1 MLNNL
6 IENFDMKGRSMNK
19 NKQKQGNSVYKTIMT
34 ILATAIVTFIITTV
48 WIYGSATNSST
59 ETAIGNATKSSSLSA
74 KLSVIR
80 NKIDQE
86 YIGEIDE
93 NALIEGAIKGYV
105 AGLGDEYTEYLPK
118 TEMTSFTEDI
128 EGEFVGIG
136 VYITKDT
143 ENNQILVYG
152 TIPDSPAE
160 GAGLKTGDIITSV
173 DGVECNGDDY
183 DTITNSIK
191 GKEGTK
197 VNIGILRNGEEL
209 NFEIERKTV
218 EVKHVTSQKL
228 ENNIGYISIASF
240 EGDVS
245 TQFENAYNDLANQGI
260 TSLII
265 DIRNNGGGIV
275 DEAIDI
281 AEMMTDKGQTLLI
294 ESDKNG
300 DEEVITSEKDKTITM
315 PIVLLVNEYSAS
327 ASEILAGI
335 LKENVKNAT
344 LIGNTT
350 YGKGVIQ
357 TLYPLTDGSGIKI
370 TTNEYFTPNH
380 NKINKI
386 GVEPDIKIDD
396 YLYTGTFDLENDT
409 QLKKAIEELE

>member
-1 MLNNL
+1 
-6 IENFDMKGRSMNK
+6 MKVKNK
-19 NKQKQGNSVYKTIMT
+19 NKSNSVYKTIMT
-34 ILATAIVTFIITTV
+34 IVTTAIVTSIITTV
-48 WIYGSATNSST
+48 WIYGSAQLTST
-59 ETAIGNATKSSSLSA
+59 ESAIGNAAKSSSLAA
-74 KLSVIR
+74 KLAVIR
-80 NKIDQE
+80 NKIDEE

-93 NALIEGAIKGYV
+93 NDLIDGAIKGYV
-105 AGLGDEYTEYLPK
+105 SGLNDVYTEYL
-118 TEMTSFTEDI
+118 TQDEMSTFTEDI

-143 ENNQILVYG
+143 ERNLILVYG

-160 GAGLKTGDIITSV
+160 KAGLKTGDIITSV

-197 VNIGILRNGEEL
+197 VKIGILRNDEEI

-218 EVKHVTSQKL
+218 EVKHVTSQVL
-228 ENNIGYISIASF
+228 DNNIGYIYISSF

-245 TQFENAYNDLANQGI
+245 TQFENAYNDLIKQGI

-265 DIRNNGGGIV
+265 DVRNNGGGIV
-275 DEAIDI
+275 NESLDI

-300 DEEVITSEKDKTITM
+300 EEEVIKSEKDKTITS

-335 LKENVKNAT
+335 LKEDVDNCT

-357 TLYPLTDGSGIKI
+357 TLYTLTDGSGIKI

-386 GVEPDIKIDD
+386 GIEPNIKVDD
-396 YLYTGTFDLENDT
+396 YLFTGTLDKENDT
-409 QLKKAIEELE
+409 QLKKAIEELNK

>member
-1 MLNNL
+1 
-6 IENFDMKGRSMNK
+6 MNIK
-19 NKQKQGNSVYKTIMT
+19 KQKTNSIYKTIMT
-34 ILATAIVTFIITTV
+34 ILATAIVTFIVTTV
-48 WIYGSATNSST
+48 WIYGSSTNGST

-74 KLSVIR
+74 KLSIIR
-80 NKIDQE
+80 NKINQE

-93 NALIEGAIKGYV
+93 NNLIEGAIKGYV
-105 AGLGDEYTEYLPK
+105 AGLGDDYTEYLPK
-118 TEMTSFTEDI
+118 AEMTSFTEDI

-152 TIPDSPAE
+152 TIPGSPAE
-160 GAGLKTGDIITSV
+160 SAGLKMGDIITSV

-183 DTITNSIK
+183 DTITNNIK
-191 GKEGTK
+191 GKEGSK
-197 VNIGILRNGEEL
+197 VKIGILRETESL
-209 NFEIERKTV
+209 EFEIERKTV
-218 EVKHVTSQKL
+218 EVKHITFQKM
-228 ENNIGYISIASF
+228 ENNIGYIYISSF
-240 EGDVS
+240 EGEVS
-245 TQFENAYNDLANQGI
+245 KEFKEAYNELKNEGI

-265 DIRNNGGGIV
+265 DIRNNGGGVV
-275 DEAIDI
+275 DEAINI
-281 AEMMTDKGQTLLI
+281 AETMTDKGQTLLI

-300 DEEVITSEKDKTITM
+300 EELVITSEEDKIITM
-315 PIVLLVNEYSAS
+315 PIILLINEYSAS

-335 LKENVKNAT
+335 LKENVESAT

-350 YGKGVIQ
+350 FGKGVIQ

-386 GVEPDIKIDD
+386 GVEPDVKVDD
-396 YLYTGTFDLENDT
+396 YLFTGTLDMENDT
-409 QLKKAIEELE
+409 QLKRAIEELCS

>member
-1 MLNNL
+1 
-6 IENFDMKGRSMNK
+6 MNI
-19 NKQKQGNSVYKTIMT
+19 NKKKQGNSIYKTIMT
-34 ILATAIVTFIITTV
+34 IIATAIITSIITTV
-48 WIYGSATNSST
+48 WIYGSAELSST
-59 ETAIGNATKSSSLSA
+59 ESAIGNAAKSSSLAA
-74 KLSVIR
+74 KLAIIR
-80 NKIDQE
+80 NKIDEE

-93 NALIEGAIKGYV
+93 SDLIDGAIKGYV
-105 AGLGDEYTEYLPK
+105 SGLNDEYTEYL
-118 TEMTSFTEDI
+118 TVDEMSSFTEDI

-143 ENNQILVYG
+143 ENNTILVYG
-152 TIPDSPAE
+152 TIPDSPAQA
-160 GAGLKTGDIITSV
+160 AGLKTGDIITSV

-191 GKEGTK
+191 GVEGTK
-197 VNIGILRNGEEL
+197 VTIGILRDGEEL
-209 NFEIERKTV
+209 SFEIERKTV
-218 EVKHVTSQKL
+218 EVKHVTSQVL
-228 ENNIGYISIASF
+228 ENNIGYIYISSF

-245 TQFENAYNDLANQGI
+245 SQFEEAYNDLSNKGI

-275 DEAIDI
+275 DESLDI
-281 AEMMTDKGQTLLI
+281 AEMMADKGQTLLI
-294 ESDKNG
+294 ESNKNG
-300 DEEVITSEKDKTITM
+300 EEEVIKAEKDKTITM

-335 LKENVKNAT
+335 LKENVENAT

-380 NKINKI
+380 NTINKI
-386 GVEPDIKIDD
+386 GVEPDIKVDD
-396 YLYTGTFDLENDT
+396 YLFLGTLDLENDT
-409 QLKKAIEELE
+409 QIKRAIEELTK

>member
-1 MLNNL
+1 
-6 IENFDMKGRSMNK
+6 MNT
-19 NKQKQGNSVYKTIMT
+19 NKKKQGNSVYKTIMT

-335 LKENVKNAT
+335 LKENVEKAT

>member
-335 LKENVKNAT
+335 LKENVENAT

>member
-1 MLNNL
+1 
-6 IENFDMKGRSMNK
+6 MNI
-19 NKQKQGNSVYKTIMT
+19 NKKKQGNSIYKTIMT
-34 ILATAIVTFIITTV
+34 IIATAIITSIVTIV
-48 WIYGSATNSST
+48 WIYGSAELSST
-59 ETAIGNATKSSSLSA
+59 ESAIGNAAKSSSLSA

-93 NALIEGAIKGYV
+93 NDLIDGAIKGYV
-105 AGLGDEYTEYLPK
+105 SGLNDEYTEYL
-118 TEMTSFTEDI
+118 TVDEMSSFTEDI

-143 ENNQILVYG
+143 ENNTILVYG
-152 TIPDSPAE
+152 TIPDSPAQ
-160 GAGLKTGDIITSV
+160 ASGLKTGDIITSV

-191 GKEGTK
+191 GVEGTK
-197 VNIGILRNGEEL
+197 VTIGILRDGEEL
-209 NFEIERKTV
+209 SFEIERKTV

-228 ENNIGYISIASF
+228 ENNIGYIYISSF

-245 TQFENAYNDLANQGI
+245 SQFEEAYNDLANQGI

-275 DEAIDI
+275 DESLDI

-300 DEEVITSEKDKTITM
+300 EEEVIKAEKDKTITM

-335 LKENVKNAT
+335 LKENVENAT

-380 NKINKI
+380 NTINKI
-386 GVEPDIKIDD
+386 GVEPDIKVDD
-396 YLYTGTFDLENDT
+396 YLFLGTLDLDNDT
-409 QLKKAIEELE
+409 QIKRAMEELLQ

>member
-1 MLNNL
+1 
-6 IENFDMKGRSMNK
+6 MNI
-19 NKQKQGNSVYKTIMT
+19 NKKKQGNSIYKTIMT
-34 ILATAIVTFIITTV
+34 IIATAIITSIVTIV
-48 WIYGSATNSST
+48 WIYGSAELSST
-59 ETAIGNATKSSSLSA
+59 ESAIGSAAKSSSLSA

-93 NALIEGAIKGYV
+93 NDLIEGAIKGYV
-105 AGLGDEYTEYLPK
+105 SGLNDEYTEYL
-118 TEMTSFTEDI
+118 TVDEMSSFTEDI

-143 ENNQILVYG
+143 ENNTILVYG
-152 TIPDSPAE
+152 TIPDSPAQA
-160 GAGLKTGDIITSV
+160 AGLKTGDIITSV

-191 GKEGTK
+191 GVEGTK
-197 VNIGILRNGEEL
+197 VTIVILRDGEEL
-209 NFEIERKTV
+209 SFEIERKTV

-228 ENNIGYISIASF
+228 ENNIGYIYISSF

-245 TQFENAYNDLANQGI
+245 SQFEEAYNDLANQGI

-275 DEAIDI
+275 DESLDI

-300 DEEVITSEKDKTITM
+300 EEEVIKAEKDKTITM

-335 LKENVKNAT
+335 LKENVENAT

-380 NKINKI
+380 NTINKI
-386 GVEPDIKIDD
+386 GVEPDIKVDD
-396 YLYTGTFDLENDT
+396 YLFLGTLDLENDT
-409 QLKKAIEELE
+409 QIKRAMEELLQ

>member
-1 MLNNL
+1 
-6 IENFDMKGRSMNK
+6 MKVK
-19 NKQKQGNSVYKTIMT
+19 NKKSGNSVYKTIMT
-34 ILATAIVTFIITTV
+34 IIATAIVTSIITTV
-48 WIYGSATNSST
+48 WIYGSATLNST
-59 ETAIGNATKSSSLSA
+59 ESSIGNAAKSSSLAA
-74 KLSVIR
+74 KLAVIR

-86 YIGEIDE
+86 YIGDINE
-93 NALIEGAIKGYV
+93 NDLIEGAIKGYV
-105 AGLGDEYTEYLPK
+105 SGLNDVYTEYL
-118 TEMTSFTEDI
+118 TADEMSSFTEDI

-136 VYITKDT
+136 VYMTKDT
-143 ENNQILVYG
+143 ERNLILVYG

-160 GAGLKTGDIITSV
+160 EAGLKTGDIITSV
-173 DGVECNGDDY
+173 DDVECNGDDY
-183 DTITNSIK
+183 DTIANSIK
-191 GKEGTK
+191 GIEGTK
-197 VNIGILRNGEEL
+197 VKIGILRDGEEL

-218 EVKHVTSQKL
+218 EVKHVTSQVL
-228 ENNIGYISIASF
+228 DNNIGYIYISSF

-245 TQFENAYNDLANQGI
+245 TQFENAYNDLKNQGI

-265 DIRNNGGGIV
+265 DVRNNGGGIV
-275 DEAIDI
+275 DESLDI

-300 DEEVITSEKDKTITM
+300 EEEIIKSEKDKTITM

-335 LKENVKNAT
+335 LKEDVDNCT

-386 GVEPDIKIDD
+386 GIEPDIKVDD
-396 YLYTGTFDLENDT
+396 YLFTGILDKEKDT
-409 QLKKAIEELE
+409 QLKKAIEELNK

>member
-1 MLNNL
+1 MNINN
-6 IENFDMKGRSMNK
+6 K
-19 NKQKQGNSVYKTIMT
+19 KQGNSIYKTIMT
-34 ILATAIVTFIITTV
+34 IIATAIITSIVTIV
-48 WIYGSATNSST
+48 WIYGSAELSST
-59 ETAIGNATKSSSLSA
+59 ESAIGSAAKSSSLSA

-93 NALIEGAIKGYV
+93 NDLIEGAIKGYV
-105 AGLGDEYTEYLPK
+105 SGLNDEYTEYL
-118 TEMTSFTEDI
+118 TVNEMSSFTEDI

-143 ENNQILVYG
+143 ENNTILVYG
-152 TIPDSPAE
+152 TIPDSPAQ
-160 GAGLKTGDIITSV
+160 ASGLKTGDIITSV

-183 DTITNSIK
+183 DTITNNIK
-191 GKEGTK
+191 GVEGTK
-197 VNIGILRNGEEL
+197 VTIGILRDGEEL
-209 NFEIERKTV
+209 SFQIERKTV

-228 ENNIGYISIASF
+228 ENNIGYIYISSF

-245 TQFENAYNDLANQGI
+245 SQFEEAYNDLANQGI

-275 DEAIDI
+275 DESLDI

-300 DEEVITSEKDKTITM
+300 EEEVIKAEEDKTITM

-335 LKENVKNAT
+335 LKENVENAT

-380 NKINKI
+380 NTINKI
-386 GVEPDIKIDD
+386 GVEPDIKVDD
-396 YLYTGTFDLENDT
+396 YLFLGTLDLDNDT
-409 QLKKAIEELE
+409 QIKRAMEELLQ

>member
-1 MLNNL
+1 
-6 IENFDMKGRSMNK
+6 MNT
-19 NKQKQGNSVYKTIMT
+19 NKQKTTNSVYKTIMT
-34 ILATAIVTFIITTV
+34 IIATAIVTFIITTV
-48 WIYGSATNSST
+48 WIYSSATLTST
-59 ETAIGNATKSSSLSA
+59 ETAIGNAAKSSSLSA

-86 YIGEIDE
+86 YIGEINE
-93 NALIEGAIKGYV
+93 NDLIEGAIKGYV
-105 AGLGDEYTEYLPK
+105 AGLNDQDTDDLPAK
-118 TEMTSFTEDI
+118 DMTSLTEDI

-143 ENNQILVYG
+143 TNNLILVYG
-152 TIPDSPAE
+152 TIPNSPAE
-160 GAGLKTGDIITSV
+160 SAGLKTGDVITSV

-197 VNIGILRNGEEL
+197 VKLGILRDGKEL
-209 NFEIERKTV
+209 SYEIERKTV
-218 EVKHVTSQKL
+218 EVKHVEYQKL
-228 ENNIGYISIASF
+228 EKNIGYINISSF

-245 TQFENAYNDLANQGI
+245 TQFEEAYNKLESQGVE
-260 TSLII
+260 SLII

-275 DEAIDI
+275 SESLQI
-281 AEMMTDKGQTLLI
+281 AEMLTDKGQTLLI

-300 DEEVITSEKDKTITM
+300 EEEIIKSEKDKTITM
-315 PIVLLVNEYSAS
+315 PVVLLINEYSAS

-335 LKENVKNAT
+335 LKENVENAT

-357 TLYPLTDGSGIKI
+357 TVYPLTDGSGIKI

-380 NKINKI
+380 NTINKV
-386 GVEPDIKIDD
+386 GVEPDIKVDD
-396 YLYTGTFDLENDT
+396 YLFLGTLDLDNDT
-409 QLKKAIEELE
+409 QLKRAIEELVQ

>member
-1 MLNNL
+1 
-6 IENFDMKGRSMNK
+6 MNI
-19 NKQKQGNSVYKTIMT
+19 NKKKQGNSIYKTIMT
-34 ILATAIVTFIITTV
+34 IIATAIITSIVTIV
-48 WIYGSATNSST
+48 WIYGSAELSST
-59 ETAIGNATKSSSLSA
+59 ESAIGSAAKSSSLSA

-93 NALIEGAIKGYV
+93 NDLIEGAIKGYV
-105 AGLGDEYTEYLPK
+105 SGLNDEYTEYL
-118 TEMTSFTEDI
+118 TVDEMSSFTEDI

-143 ENNQILVYG
+143 ENNTILVYG
-152 TIPDSPAE
+152 TIQDSPAQV
-160 GAGLKTGDIITSV
+160 AGLKTGDIITSV

-191 GKEGTK
+191 GVEGTK
-197 VNIGILRNGEEL
+197 VTIGILRDGEEL
-209 NFEIERKTV
+209 SFEIERKTV

-228 ENNIGYISIASF
+228 ENNIGYIYISSF

-245 TQFENAYNDLANQGI
+245 SQFEEAYNDLANQGI

-275 DEAIDI
+275 DESLDI

-300 DEEVITSEKDKTITM
+300 EEEVIKAEKDKTITM
-315 PIVLLVNEYSAS
+315 PIVLLANEYSAS

-335 LKENVKNAT
+335 LKENVENAT

-380 NKINKI
+380 NTINKI
-386 GVEPDIKIDD
+386 GVEPDIKVDD
-396 YLYTGTFDLENDT
+396 YLFLGTLDLENDT
-409 QLKKAIEELE
+409 QIKRAMEELLQ

>member
-1 MLNNL
+1 
-6 IENFDMKGRSMNK
+6 MKVK
-19 NKQKQGNSVYKTIMT
+19 NKKSGNSVYKTIMT
-34 ILATAIVTFIITTV
+34 IIATAIVTSIITTV
-48 WIYGSATNSST
+48 WIYGSAKLTST
-59 ETAIGNATKSSSLSA
+59 ESAIGSAAKSSSLAA
-74 KLSVIR
+74 KLAVIR
-80 NKIDQE
+80 NKIDE
-86 YIGEIDE
+86 EFIGNINENDLID
-93 NALIEGAIKGYV
+93 GAIKGYV
-105 AGLGDEYTEYLPK
+105 SGLNDIYTEYF
-118 TEMTSFTEDI
+118 TAEEMSSYTEDI

-136 VYITKDT
+136 VYITKDE

-152 TIPDSPAE
+152 TIPDSPAQE
-160 GAGLKTGDIITSV
+160 AGLKTGDIITSV

-183 DTITNSIK
+183 DTITSSIK

-197 VNIGILRNGEEL
+197 VKIGILRDGEEL

-218 EVKHVTSQKL
+218 EVKHVTSQIL
-228 ENNIGYISIASF
+228 DNDIGYIYIASF

-245 TQFENAYNDLANQGI
+245 TQFENAYNDLKNQGI

-265 DIRNNGGGIV
+265 DVRNNGGGIV
-275 DEAIDI
+275 DESLDI

-300 DEEVITSEKDKTITM
+300 EEEVIKSEKEKTITM

-335 LKENVKNAT
+335 LKEDVDNCT

-357 TLYPLTDGSGIKI
+357 ILYPLTDGSGIKI

-386 GVEPDIKIDD
+386 GIEPDIKIDD
-396 YLYTGTFDLENDT
+396 YLFTGTLDQENDT
-409 QLKKAIEELE
+409 QLKKAIEELNK

>member
-1 MLNNL
+1 
-6 IENFDMKGRSMNK
+6 MNT
-19 NKQKQGNSVYKTIMT
+19 NKQKTTNSVYKTIMT
-34 ILATAIVTFIITTV
+34 IIATAIVTFIITTV
-48 WIYGSATNSST
+48 WIYSSATLTST
-59 ETAIGNATKSSSLSA
+59 ETAIGNAAKSSSLSA

-86 YIGEIDE
+86 YIGEINE
-93 NALIEGAIKGYV
+93 NDLIEGAIKGYV
-105 AGLGDEYTEYLPK
+105 AGLNDEYTEYLPAK
-118 TEMTSFTEDI
+118 DMTSLTEDI

-143 ENNQILVYG
+143 TNNLILVYG
-152 TIPDSPAE
+152 TIPNSPAE
-160 GAGLKTGDIITSV
+160 SAGLKTGDVITSV

-197 VNIGILRNGEEL
+197 VKLGILRDGKEL
-209 NFEIERKTV
+209 SYEIERKTV
-218 EVKHVTSQKL
+218 EVKHVEYQKL
-228 ENNIGYISIASF
+228 EKNIGYINISSF

-245 TQFENAYNDLANQGI
+245 TQFEEAYDKLESQGVE
-260 TSLII
+260 SLII

-275 DEAIDI
+275 SESLQI
-281 AEMMTDKGQTLLI
+281 AEMLTDKGQTLLI
-294 ESDKNG
+294 ESNKNG
-300 DEEVITSEKDKTITM
+300 EEEIIKSEKDKTITM
-315 PIVLLVNEYSAS
+315 PVVLLINEYSAS

-335 LKENVKNAT
+335 LKENVENAT

-357 TLYPLTDGSGIKI
+357 TVYPLTDGSGIKI

-380 NKINKI
+380 NTINKV
-386 GVEPDIKIDD
+386 GVEPNIKVDD
-396 YLYTGTFDLENDT
+396 YLFLGTLDLDNDT
-409 QLKKAIEELE
+409 QLKRAIEELVQ

>member
-1 MLNNL
+1 
-6 IENFDMKGRSMNK
+6 MNI
-19 NKQKQGNSVYKTIMT
+19 NKKKQGNSIYKTIMT
-34 ILATAIVTFIITTV
+34 IIATAIITSIVTIV
-48 WIYGSATNSST
+48 WIYGSAELSST
-59 ETAIGNATKSSSLSA
+59 ESAIGSAAKSSSLSA

-93 NALIEGAIKGYV
+93 NDLIEGAIKGYV
-105 AGLGDEYTEYLPK
+105 SGLNDEYTEYL
-118 TEMTSFTEDI
+118 TVDEMSSFTEDI

-143 ENNQILVYG
+143 ENNTILVYG
-152 TIPDSPAE
+152 TIQDSPAQV
-160 GAGLKTGDIITSV
+160 AGLKTGDIITSV

-191 GKEGTK
+191 GVEGTK
-197 VNIGILRNGEEL
+197 VTIGILRDGEEL
-209 NFEIERKTV
+209 SFEIERKTV

-228 ENNIGYISIASF
+228 ENNIGYIYISSF

-245 TQFENAYNDLANQGI
+245 SQFEEAYNDLANQGI

-275 DEAIDI
+275 DESLDI

-300 DEEVITSEKDKTITM
+300 EEEVIKAEKDKTITM

-335 LKENVKNAT
+335 LKENVENAT

-380 NKINKI
+380 NTINKI
-386 GVEPDIKIDD
+386 GVEPDIKVDD
-396 YLYTGTFDLENDT
+396 YLFLGTLDLDNDT
-409 QLKKAIEELE
+409 QIKRAMEELLQ

>member
-1 MLNNL
+1 
-6 IENFDMKGRSMNK
+6 MKVK
-19 NKQKQGNSVYKTIMT
+19 NKKSGNSVYKTIMT
-34 ILATAIVTFIITTV
+34 IIATAIVTSIITTV
-48 WIYGSATNSST
+48 WIYGSAKLTST
-59 ETAIGNATKSSSLSA
+59 ESAIGNAAKSSSLAA

-80 NKIDQE
+80 NKINE
-86 YIGEIDE
+86 VYIGEVDE
-93 NALIEGAIKGYV
+93 NGLIDGAIKGYV
-105 AGLGDEYTEYLPK
+105 SGLNDVYTEYLTK
-118 TEMTSFTEDI
+118 DEMSSFTEDI

-136 VYITKDT
+136 VYITKDA
-143 ENNQILVYG
+143 ERNLILVYG

-160 GAGLKTGDIITSV
+160 KAGLKTGDIITSV

-191 GKEGTK
+191 GKEGSK
-197 VNIGILRNGEEL
+197 VKIGILRDGEEL

-218 EVKHVTSQKL
+218 EVKHVTSQVL
-228 ENNIGYISIASF
+228 DNNIGYIYISSF

-245 TQFENAYNDLANQGI
+245 TQFANSYNDLKNQGI

-265 DIRNNGGGIV
+265 DVRNNGGGIV
-275 DEAIDI
+275 DESLDI

-300 DEEVITSEKDKTITM
+300 EEEVIKSEKDKTITM

-335 LKENVKNAT
+335 LKEDVDNCT

-357 TLYPLTDGSGIKI
+357 TLYHLTDGSGIKI

-386 GVEPDIKIDD
+386 GIEPDIKVDD
-396 YLYTGTFDLENDT
+396 YLFTGTLDKDKDT
-409 QLKKAIEELE
+409 QLKKAIEELNK

>member
-1 MLNNL
+1 
-6 IENFDMKGRSMNK
+6 MNI
-19 NKQKQGNSVYKTIMT
+19 NKKKQGNSIYKTIMT
-34 ILATAIVTFIITTV
+34 IIATAIITSIVTIV
-48 WIYGSATNSST
+48 WIYGSAELSST
-59 ETAIGNATKSSSLSA
+59 ESAIGSAAKSSSLSA

-93 NALIEGAIKGYV
+93 NDLIEGAIKGYV
-105 AGLGDEYTEYLPK
+105 SGLNDEYTEYL
-118 TEMTSFTEDI
+118 TVDEMSSFTEDI

-143 ENNQILVYG
+143 ENNTILVYG
-152 TIPDSPAE
+152 TIQDSPAQA
-160 GAGLKTGDIITSV
+160 AGLKTGDIITSV

-191 GKEGTK
+191 GVEGTK
-197 VNIGILRNGEEL
+197 VTIGILRDGEEL
-209 NFEIERKTV
+209 SFEIERKTV

-228 ENNIGYISIASF
+228 ENNIGYIYISSF

-245 TQFENAYNDLANQGI
+245 SQFEEAYNDLANQGI

-275 DEAIDI
+275 DESLDI

-300 DEEVITSEKDKTITM
+300 EEEVIKAEKDKTITM

-335 LKENVKNAT
+335 LKENVENAT

-380 NKINKI
+380 NTINKI
-386 GVEPDIKIDD
+386 GVEPDIKVDD
-396 YLYTGTFDLENDT
+396 YLFLGTLDLENDT
-409 QLKKAIEELE
+409 QIKRAMEELLQ

>member
-1 MLNNL
+1 
-6 IENFDMKGRSMNK
+6 MNI
-19 NKQKQGNSVYKTIMT
+19 NKKKQGNSIYKTIMT
-34 ILATAIVTFIITTV
+34 IIATAIITSIVTIV
-48 WIYGSATNSST
+48 WIYGSAELSST
-59 ETAIGNATKSSSLSA
+59 ESAIGSAAKSSSLSA

-93 NALIEGAIKGYV
+93 NDLIEGAIKGYV
-105 AGLGDEYTEYLPK
+105 SGLNDEYTEYL
-118 TEMTSFTEDI
+118 TVDEMSSFTEDI

-143 ENNQILVYG
+143 ENNTILVYG
-152 TIPDSPAE
+152 TIPDSPAQV
-160 GAGLKTGDIITSV
+160 AGLKTGDIITSV

-183 DTITNSIK
+183 DTITNNIK
-191 GKEGTK
+191 GVEGTK
-197 VNIGILRNGEEL
+197 VTIGILRDGEEL
-209 NFEIERKTV
+209 SFEIERKTV

-228 ENNIGYISIASF
+228 ENNIGYIYISSF

-245 TQFENAYNDLANQGI
+245 SQFEEAYNDLANQGI

-275 DEAIDI
+275 DESLDI

-300 DEEVITSEKDKTITM
+300 EEEVIKAEEDKTITM

-335 LKENVKNAT
+335 LKENVENAT

-380 NKINKI
+380 NTINKI
-386 GVEPDIKIDD
+386 GVEPDIKVDD
-396 YLYTGTFDLENDT
+396 YLFLGTLDLENDT
-409 QLKKAIEELE
+409 QIKRAMEELLQ

>member
-1 MLNNL
+1 
-6 IENFDMKGRSMNK
+6 MNTK
-19 NKQKQGNSVYKTIMT
+19 KRKQDNSIYKTIMT
-34 ILATAIVTFIITTV
+34 IIATAIVTFIITTV
-48 WIYGSATNSST
+48 WIFGSATNIST
-59 ETAIGNATKSSSLSA
+59 ESAIGNAAKSSSLSA
-74 KLSVIR
+74 KLSIIR
-80 NKIDQE
+80 NKINEE
-86 YIGEIDE
+86 YIGEINE
-93 NALIEGAIKGYV
+93 NDLIEGAIKGYV
-105 AGLGDEYTEYLPK
+105 SGLNDVYTEYLPES
-118 TEMTSFTEDI
+118 EMSSYTEDI

-136 VYITKDT
+136 VYITKDA

-160 GAGLKTGDIITSV
+160 EAGLKTGDIITSV

-197 VNIGILRNGEEL
+197 VSIGILRNSEEL
-209 NFEIERKTV
+209 SFEIERKTV
-218 EVKHVTSQKL
+218 EVKHITFQKL
-228 ENNIGYISIASF
+228 ENNIGYINISSF

-245 TQFENAYNDLANQGI
+245 AQFETAYNDLANQGI

-275 DEAIDI
+275 DEALDI
-281 AEMMTDKGQTLLI
+281 AEMMTEKGQILLI

-300 DEEVITSEKDKTITM
+300 NEEVIKSEKSKTITM
-315 PIVLLVNEYSAS
+315 PIMLLVNEYSAS

-335 LKENVKNAT
+335 LKENVENAT

-380 NKINKI
+380 NEINKI
-386 GVEPDIKIDD
+386 GIEPDIKVDD
-396 YLYTGTFDLENDT
+396 YLFTGILDLDNDI
-409 QLKKAIEELE
+409 QLKRAIEELM

>member
-1 MLNNL
+1 
-6 IENFDMKGRSMNK
+6 MNTK
-19 NKQKQGNSVYKTIMT
+19 KRKQDNSIYKTIMT
-34 ILATAIVTFIITTV
+34 IIATAIVTFIITTV
-48 WIYGSATNSST
+48 WIFGSATNIST
-59 ETAIGNATKSSSLSA
+59 ESAIGNAAKSSSLSA
-74 KLSVIR
+74 KLSIIR
-80 NKIDQE
+80 NKINEE
-86 YIGEIDE
+86 YIGEINE
-93 NALIEGAIKGYV
+93 NDLIEGAIKGYV
-105 AGLGDEYTEYLPK
+105 SGLNDVYTEYLPES
-118 TEMTSFTEDI
+118 EMSSYTEDI

-136 VYITKDT
+136 VYITKDA

-160 GAGLKTGDIITSV
+160 EAGLKTGDIITSV
-173 DGVECNGDDY
+173 DGVECNGNDY

-197 VNIGILRNGEEL
+197 VSIGILRNGEEL
-209 NFEIERKTV
+209 SFEIERKTV
-218 EVKHVTSQKL
+218 EVKHITFQKL
-228 ENNIGYISIASF
+228 ENNIGYINISSF

-245 TQFENAYNDLANQGI
+245 AQFETAYNDLANQGI

-275 DEAIDI
+275 DEALDI
-281 AEMMTDKGQTLLI
+281 AEMMTEKGQILLI

-300 DEEVITSEKDKTITM
+300 NEEVIKSEKSKTITM
-315 PIVLLVNEYSAS
+315 PIMLLVNEYSAS

-335 LKENVKNAT
+335 LKENVENAT

-380 NKINKI
+380 NEINKI
-386 GVEPDIKIDD
+386 GIEPDIKVDD
-396 YLYTGTFDLENDT
+396 YLFTGILDLDNDI
-409 QLKKAIEELE
+409 QLKRAIEELM

>member
-1 MLNNL
+1 
-6 IENFDMKGRSMNK
+6 MNI
-19 NKQKQGNSVYKTIMT
+19 NKKKQGNSIYKTIMT
-34 ILATAIVTFIITTV
+34 IIATAIITSIVTIV
-48 WIYGSATNSST
+48 WIYGSAELSST
-59 ETAIGNATKSSSLSA
+59 ESAIGSAAKSSSLSA

-93 NALIEGAIKGYV
+93 NDLIEGAIKGYV
-105 AGLGDEYTEYLPK
+105 SGLNDEYTEYL
-118 TEMTSFTEDI
+118 TVDEMSSFTEDI

-143 ENNQILVYG
+143 ENNTILVYG
-152 TIPDSPAE
+152 TIPDSPAQV
-160 GAGLKTGDIITSV
+160 AGLKTGDIITSV

-183 DTITNSIK
+183 DTITNNIK
-191 GKEGTK
+191 GVEGTK
-197 VNIGILRNGEEL
+197 VTIGILRDGEEL
-209 NFEIERKTV
+209 SFEIERKTV

-228 ENNIGYISIASF
+228 ENNIGYIYISSF

-245 TQFENAYNDLANQGI
+245 SQFEEAYNDLANQGI

-275 DEAIDI
+275 DESLDI

-300 DEEVITSEKDKTITM
+300 EEEVIKAEKDKTITM

-335 LKENVKNAT
+335 LKENVENAT

-380 NKINKI
+380 NTINKI
-386 GVEPDIKIDD
+386 GVEPDIKVDD
-396 YLYTGTFDLENDT
+396 YLFLGTLDLDNDT
-409 QLKKAIEELE
+409 QIKRAMEELLQ

>member
-1 MLNNL
+1 
-6 IENFDMKGRSMNK
+6 MNI
-19 NKQKQGNSVYKTIMT
+19 NKKKQGNSIYKTIMT
-34 ILATAIVTFIITTV
+34 IIATAIITSIVTIV
-48 WIYGSATNSST
+48 WIYGSAELSST
-59 ETAIGNATKSSSLSA
+59 ESAIGSAAKSSSLSA

-93 NALIEGAIKGYV
+93 NDLIEGAIKGYV
-105 AGLGDEYTEYLPK
+105 SGLNDEYTEYL
-118 TEMTSFTEDI
+118 TVNEMSSFTEDI

-143 ENNQILVYG
+143 ENNTILVYG
-152 TIPDSPAE
+152 TIPDSPAQ
-160 GAGLKTGDIITSV
+160 ASGLKTGDIITSV

-183 DTITNSIK
+183 DTITNNIK
-191 GKEGTK
+191 GVEGTK
-197 VNIGILRNGEEL
+197 VTIGILRDGEEL
-209 NFEIERKTV
+209 SFQIERKTV

-228 ENNIGYISIASF
+228 ENNIGYIYISSF

-245 TQFENAYNDLANQGI
+245 SQFEEAYNDLANQGI

-275 DEAIDI
+275 DESLDI

-300 DEEVITSEKDKTITM
+300 EEEVIKAEEDKTITM

-335 LKENVKNAT
+335 LKENVENAT

-380 NKINKI
+380 NTINKI
-386 GVEPDIKIDD
+386 GVEPDIKVDD
-396 YLYTGTFDLENDT
+396 YLFLGTLDLDNDT
-409 QLKKAIEELE
+409 QIKRAMEELLQ

>member
-1 MLNNL
+1 
-6 IENFDMKGRSMNK
+6 MKVK
-19 NKQKQGNSVYKTIMT
+19 NKKSGNSVYKTIMT
-34 ILATAIVTFIITTV
+34 IIATAIVTSIITTV
-48 WIYGSATNSST
+48 WIYGSTTLTST
-59 ETAIGNATKSSSLSA
+59 ESAIGSAAKSNSLAA
-74 KLSVIR
+74 KLAVIR

-86 YIGEIDE
+86 YIGDINENDLID
-93 NALIEGAIKGYV
+93 GAIKGYV
-105 AGLGDEYTEYLPK
+105 SGLNDVYTEYL
-118 TEMTSFTEDI
+118 TQDEMSSFTEDI

-143 ENNQILVYG
+143 EKNIILVYG

-160 GAGLKTGDIITSV
+160 KAGLKTGDIITSV
-173 DGVECNGDDY
+173 DGIECNGDDY

-197 VNIGILRNGEEL
+197 VNIGILRNNQEI

-218 EVKHVTSQKL
+218 EVKHVSSQIL
-228 ENNIGYISIASF
+228 DNNIGYIYISSF

-245 TQFENAYNDLANQGI
+245 TQFENAYNDLKNQGI

-265 DIRNNGGGIV
+265 DVRNNGGGIV
-275 DEAIDI
+275 DESLDI
-281 AEMMTDKGQTLLI
+281 AEMMTNKGQILLI
-294 ESDKNG
+294 ESDKN
-300 DEEVITSEKDKTITM
+300 DEEEVIKSEKDKTITM

-335 LKENVKNAT
+335 LKEDVDNCT

-386 GVEPDIKIDD
+386 GIEPDIKVED
-396 YLYTGTFDLENDT
+396 YLFNGTLDKENDT
-409 QLKKAIEELE
+409 QLKKAIEELNK

>member
-1 MLNNL
+1 
-6 IENFDMKGRSMNK
+6 MNTK
-19 NKQKQGNSVYKTIMT
+19 KRKQDNSIYKTIMT
-34 ILATAIVTFIITTV
+34 IIATAIVTFIITTV
-48 WIYGSATNSST
+48 WIFGSATNIST
-59 ETAIGNATKSSSLSA
+59 ESAIGNAAKSSSLSA
-74 KLSVIR
+74 KLSIIR
-80 NKIDQE
+80 NKINEE
-86 YIGEIDE
+86 YIGEINE
-93 NALIEGAIKGYV
+93 NDLIEGAIKGYV
-105 AGLGDEYTEYLPK
+105 FGLNDVYTEYLPES
-118 TEMTSFTEDI
+118 EMSSYTEDI

-136 VYITKDT
+136 VYITKDA

-160 GAGLKTGDIITSV
+160 EAGLKTGDIITSV

-197 VNIGILRNGEEL
+197 VSIGILRNGEEL
-209 NFEIERKTV
+209 SFEIERKTV
-218 EVKHVTSQKL
+218 EVKHITFQKL
-228 ENNIGYISIASF
+228 ENNIGYINISSF

-245 TQFENAYNDLANQGI
+245 AQFETAYNDLANQGI

-275 DEAIDI
+275 DEALDI
-281 AEMMTDKGQTLLI
+281 AEMMTEKGQILLI

-300 DEEVITSEKDKTITM
+300 NEEVIKSEKSKTITM
-315 PIVLLVNEYSAS
+315 PIMLLVNEYSAS

-335 LKENVKNAT
+335 LKENVENAT

-380 NKINKI
+380 NEINKI
-386 GVEPDIKIDD
+386 GIEPDIKVDD
-396 YLYTGTFDLENDT
+396 YLFTGILDLDNDI
-409 QLKKAIEELE
+409 QLKRAIEELM

>member
-1 MLNNL
+1 
-6 IENFDMKGRSMNK
+6 MNI
-19 NKQKQGNSVYKTIMT
+19 NKKKQGNSIYKTIMT
-34 ILATAIVTFIITTV
+34 IIATAIITSIVTIV
-48 WIYGSATNSST
+48 WIYGSAELSST
-59 ETAIGNATKSSSLSA
+59 ESAIGSAAKSSSLSA

-80 NKIDQE
+80 NRIDQE

-93 NALIEGAIKGYV
+93 NDLIEGAIKGYV
-105 AGLGDEYTEYLPK
+105 SGLNDEYTEYL
-118 TEMTSFTEDI
+118 TVDEMSSFTEDI

-143 ENNQILVYG
+143 ENNTILVYG
-152 TIPDSPAE
+152 TIPDSPAQV
-160 GAGLKTGDIITSV
+160 AGLKTGDIITSV

-183 DTITNSIK
+183 DTITNNIK
-191 GKEGTK
+191 GVEGTK
-197 VNIGILRNGEEL
+197 VTIGILRDGEEL
-209 NFEIERKTV
+209 SFEIERKTV

-228 ENNIGYISIASF
+228 ENNIGYIYISSF

-245 TQFENAYNDLANQGI
+245 SQFEEAYNDLANQGI

-275 DEAIDI
+275 DESLDI

-300 DEEVITSEKDKTITM
+300 EEEVIKAEEDKTITM

-335 LKENVKNAT
+335 LKENVENAT

-380 NKINKI
+380 NTINKI
-386 GVEPDIKIDD
+386 GVEPDIKVDD
-396 YLYTGTFDLENDT
+396 YLFLGTLDLDNDT
-409 QLKKAIEELE
+409 QIKRAMEELLQ

>member
-1 MLNNL
+1 
-6 IENFDMKGRSMNK
+6 MKVKNK
-19 NKQKQGNSVYKTIMT
+19 NKGNSVYKTIMT
-34 ILATAIVTFIITTV
+34 IVATAIVTSIITTV
-48 WIYGSATNSST
+48 WIYGSAQLTST
-59 ETAIGNATKSSSLSA
+59 ESAIGNAAKSSSLAA
-74 KLSVIR
+74 KLAVIR
-80 NKIDQE
+80 NKIDEE

-93 NALIEGAIKGYV
+93 NDLIDGAIKGYV
-105 AGLGDEYTEYLPK
+105 SGLNDVYTEYL
-118 TEMTSFTEDI
+118 TQDEMSTFTEDI

-143 ENNQILVYG
+143 ERNLILVYG

-160 GAGLKTGDIITSV
+160 KAGLKTGDIITSV

-197 VNIGILRNGEEL
+197 VKIGILRNDEEI

-218 EVKHVTSQKL
+218 EVKHITSQVL
-228 ENNIGYISIASF
+228 DNNIGYIYISSF
-240 EGDVS
+240 EGDAS
-245 TQFENAYNDLANQGI
+245 TQFENAYNDLVKQGI

-265 DIRNNGGGIV
+265 DVRNNGGGIV
-275 DEAIDI
+275 NESLDI

-300 DEEVITSEKDKTITM
+300 EEEVIKSEKDKTITI

-335 LKENVKNAT
+335 LKEDVDNCT

-386 GVEPDIKIDD
+386 GIEPDIKVDD
-396 YLYTGTFDLENDT
+396 YLFTGTLDKENDT
-409 QLKKAIEELE
+409 QLKKAIEELNK

>member
-1 MLNNL
+1 
-6 IENFDMKGRSMNK
+6 MNTK
-19 NKQKQGNSVYKTIMT
+19 KRKQDNSIYKTIMT
-34 ILATAIVTFIITTV
+34 IIATAIVTFIITTV
-48 WIYGSATNSST
+48 WIFGSATNIST
-59 ETAIGNATKSSSLSA
+59 ESAIGNAAKSSSLSA
-74 KLSVIR
+74 KLSIIR
-80 NKIDQE
+80 NKINEE
-86 YIGEIDE
+86 YIGEINE
-93 NALIEGAIKGYV
+93 NDLIEGAIKGYV
-105 AGLGDEYTEYLPK
+105 SGLNDVYTEYLPES
-118 TEMTSFTEDI
+118 EMSSYTEDI

-136 VYITKDT
+136 VYITKDA

-160 GAGLKTGDIITSV
+160 EAGLKTGDIITSV

-197 VNIGILRNGEEL
+197 VSIGILRNGEEL
-209 NFEIERKTV
+209 SFEIERKTV
-218 EVKHVTSQKL
+218 EVKHITFQKL
-228 ENNIGYISIASF
+228 ENNIGYINISSF

-245 TQFENAYNDLANQGI
+245 AQFETAYNDLANQGI

-275 DEAIDI
+275 DEALDI
-281 AEMMTDKGQTLLI
+281 AEMMTEKGQILLI

-300 DEEVITSEKDKTITM
+300 NEEVIKSEKSKTITM
-315 PIVLLVNEYSAS
+315 PIMLLVNEYSAS

-335 LKENVKNAT
+335 LKENVENAT

-357 TLYPLTDGSGIKI
+357 TLYPLTDGTGIKI

-380 NKINKI
+380 NEINKI
-386 GVEPDIKIDD
+386 GIEPDIKVDD
-396 YLYTGTFDLENDT
+396 YLFTGILDLDNDI
-409 QLKKAIEELE
+409 QLKRAIEELM

>member
-1 MLNNL
+1 
-6 IENFDMKGRSMNK
+6 MNTK
-19 NKQKQGNSVYKTIMT
+19 NKKQGNSIYKTIMT
-34 ILATAIVTFIITTV
+34 IIATAVVTSIVTTV
-48 WIYGSATNSST
+48 LIYGSATKIST
-59 ETAIGNATKSSSLSA
+59 ENAMGSATKSSSIAA
-74 KLSVIR
+74 KLAIIR

-86 YIGEIDE
+86 YIGEVNE
-93 NALIEGAIKGYV
+93 NDLIEGAIKGYV
-105 AGLGDEYTEYLPK
+105 AGLGDEYTEYFPAE
-118 TEMTSFTEDI
+118 EMSSFTEDI

-143 ENNQILVYG
+143 QNNLILVYG

-160 GAGLKTGDIITSV
+160 KAGLKTGDIITSV

-183 DTITNSIK
+183 DTITSSIK

-197 VNIGILRNGEEL
+197 VTIGILRDGEEL
-209 NFEIERKTV
+209 SFEIERKTV

-228 ENNIGYISIASF
+228 ENNIGYIYISSF

-245 TQFENAYNDLANQGI
+245 SQFENSYNDLVSKGI

-265 DIRNNGGGIV
+265 DIRNNGGGVV
-275 DEAIDI
+275 DESLDI
-281 AEMMTDKGQTLLI
+281 AEMMTNKGQTLLI

-300 DEEVITSEKDKTITM
+300 DEEVIKAEKDKTITM

-335 LKENVKNAT
+335 LKEDVDNAT
-344 LIGNTT
+344 IIGNTT

-380 NKINKI
+380 NEINKI
-386 GVEPDIKIDD
+386 GIEPDIKVDD
-396 YLYTGTFDLENDT
+396 YLFTGTLDQEKDT
-409 QLKKAIEELE
+409 QLKKAIEELTK